1 MGLTEI
7 ANVSNRL
14 NKKFATFGKIYKI
27 VFYVLLHV
35 FLDYLVIG
43 WVELGDQ
50 KKGIYPFR
58 QKVPTKYPIFE
69 TI

>member
-1 MGLTEI
+1 M
-7 ANVSNRL
+7 SNRL
-14 NKKFATFGKIYKI
+14 NKKFATFGEIYNI

-35 FLDYLVIG
+35 FLDYLVIE

-58 QKVPTKYPIFE
+58 RKVPAKCPIFE

>member
-1 MGLTEI
+1 M
-7 ANVSNRL
+7 SNTL

-43 WVELGDQ
+43 WAELGMSNDNLV
-50 KKGIYPFR
+50 K
-58 QKVPTKYPIFE
+58 
-69 TI
+69 